1 MAYLLI
7 IINVFAGLAEGIFI
21 KQYNTKHAHGGFLFT
36 GIVSLFAMLY
46 FVVTDKG
53 GFCVVPELLPYALIS
68 GVIYCAASLLTYVA
82 LACGSFAMSMLVL
95 SYSIV
100 FSIGYGVIFLNEAVS
115 MFSVIG
121 FALLLVS
128 LYLTRG
134 NSLGGKIS
142 LKWVVCIVISTV
154 ANGLYGIIIRMQQ
167 IRFTNAFDNECMAI
181 CLGFSALMLFV
192 VGIFTDGKYIKEIAK
207 SAIPYAF
214 GSGIINGFRN
224 MLSIVVYTMIPF
236 SMSSAVT
243 SGMKIV
249 ISFVVSFLLFKERFL
264 KRQVV
269 GVIIGALALV
279 FLNI

>member
-21 KQYNTKHAHGGFLFT
+21 KQYNTKHSQGGFLFT

-53 GFCVVPELLPYALIS
+53 GFSVVPELLPYALIS
-68 GVIYCAASLLTYVA
+68 GVIYCVASLLTYVA

-100 FSIGYGVIFLNEAVS
+100 FSIGYGVIFLNEAVTA
-115 MFSVIG
+115 FSILG
-121 FALLLVS
+121 FVLLLVS

-134 NSLGGKIS
+134 DSIGGKIS
-142 LKWVVCIVISTV
+142 LKWAVCIVVSTV
-154 ANGLYGIIIRMQQ
+154 ANGFYGITIRMQQ
-167 IRFTNAFDNECMAI
+167 IRFDNAFDNECMAI
-181 CLGFSALMLFV
+181 CLAFSAVMLFG

-207 SAIPYAF
+207 TAIPYAF

-224 MLSIVVYTMIPF
+224 MLSIIVYTMIPF
-236 SMSSAVT
+236 SMASAVM